1 MHPPEGTRLGG
12 YSEANIMI
20 VIKMMIIMMMTMMM
34 MTMMMLKGTTVTMK
48 MGIAAMIWNG

>member
-1 MHPPEGTRLGG
+1 M
-12 YSEANIMI
+12 
-20 VIKMMIIMMMTMMM
+20 MMIMMM